1 MYNCDETGLYYRRR
15 LLHNLLLEDKDGH
28 SMVEYA
34 KSINIK
40 DVVYMVDSAW
50 EDIPALTFKRSWNK
64 LLKFGE
70 KDKNG
75 SATDT
80 CIVATSQTVSGGL
93 DATAENDHA
102 ACWEMLHS
110 LVNDISDQEVSEWLD
125 QDSDDPRYQYL
136 TDTEIIDQVTTNPE
150 EMVEADD
157 DDSSH
162 SHQVA
167 TCEEVTRL
175 MDKCL
180 TRYECKDE
188 CTAPSLMVLKNVRD
202 LAAQKRF
209 SNAKQLTLDSCFY
222 T

>member
-1 MYNCDETGLYYRRR
+1 
-15 LLHNLLLEDKDGH
+15 
-28 SMVEYA
+28 MVA
-34 KSINIK
+34 
-40 DVVYMVDSAW
+40 SAW
-50 EDIPALTFKRSWNK
+50 EDIPALTFKRSCNK

-70 KDKNG
+70 KDKDGN
-75 SATDT
+75 AT
-80 CIVATSQTVSGGL
+80 IVATSQTVSGDVDG
-93 DATAENDHA
+93 AAENDHA
-102 ACWEMLHS
+102 AYQKMLHS
-110 LVNDISDQEVSEWLD
+110 LVNDISDQEVSEQLD
-125 QDSDDPRYQYL
+125 QDSDDPGYQYL
-136 TDTEIIDQVTTNPE
+136 TDTEIIDQVTTIPE

-162 SHQVA
+162 SQQVA

-180 TRYECKDE
+180 TWYECQDE

-209 SNAKQLTLDSCFY
+209 SNAKQLTLDSYFY